1 MERKLGI
8 VFASGAVNRICCLV
22 VYSAAALASGYKV
35 YIHLVNEGLVAFRK
49 DILPRLNEAG
59 VEATYSPPMYLP
71 YVEAY
76 LKNLREAVEKGG
88 LQDLVRPHKGAEKHL
103 IVRSLKIYACP
114 LATQLYGIKKEDL
127 VELVDD
133 IRGAEYF
140 LEEVYGGVVMYL

>member
-76 LKNLREAVEKGG
+76 LKNLREAVEKGVFKTWYDFIKE
-88 LQDLVRPHKGAEKHL
+88 LKNTYSEKF
-103 IVRSLKIYACP
+103 KIYACP
-114 LATQLYGIKKEDL
+114 LAAQLYGIKKEDL